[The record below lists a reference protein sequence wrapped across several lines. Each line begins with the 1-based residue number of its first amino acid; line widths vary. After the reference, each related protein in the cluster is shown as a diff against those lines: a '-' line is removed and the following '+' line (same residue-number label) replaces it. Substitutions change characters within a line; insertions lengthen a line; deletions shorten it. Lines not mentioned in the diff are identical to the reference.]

1 MNKEH
6 QIKRENIRIGKYL
19 NEIITIKD
27 SAGNLIH
34 KITKPLMIELY
45 PRDLIQIIVGATL
58 LAIPIALT
66 EETWKLGESLPLI
79 NTLII
84 VLISILFIALFVY
97 YNYYR
102 QHLKSHYLEFLK
114 RIVSTY
120 LISFI
125 VVGVILFLINRA
137 PLGNDWLITL
147 KRIIIVSFPASMSAA
162 VADIIK

>member
-1 MNKEH
+1 MEKEH
-6 QIKRENIRIGKYL
+6 QIKKEIIRIGKYL

-45 PRDLIQIIVGATL
+45 PRDIIQIVVGATL
-58 LAIPIALT
+58 LAIPVTFT
-66 EETWKLGESLPLI
+66 EETWKLGEGLPLI
-79 NTLII
+79 NVLII
-84 VLISILFIALFVY
+84 ALISILFIALFVY

-114 RIVSTY
+114 RIISTY

-125 VVGVILFLINRA
+125 VVGIILLLINKA
-137 PLGNDWLITL
+137 PLDNNWLITL
-147 KRIIIVSFPASMSAA
+147 KRIIIISFPASMSAA